1 MAIFVFF
8 AEETDIQNEEA
19 DIDISGSVVN
29 CRLQQ

>member
-8 AEETDIQNEEA
+8 AEETDIENEEA
-19 DIDISGSVVN
+19 DNDLYGCTDS

>member
-19 DIDISGSVVN
+19 DISFSGSTYN